1 MENARMFVSAD
12 NILTLSS
19 YNKWGDPEVGSDRV
33 LLTGFDG
40 GRYPF
45 PLSVSFGVFTIYCC
59 WVLSPWV
66 LPVLVMTIW
75 KSIITIF
82 CPKISCT
89 GMRQI

>member
-1 MENARMFVSAD
+1 MYILGLANCKIIPERKLASLPPSEVIRMFVSAD

-45 PLSVSFGVFTIYCC
+45 PLSVSFGVSVQF
-59 WVLSPWV
+59 
-66 LPVLVMTIW
+66 
-75 KSIITIF
+75 
-82 CPKISCT
+82 
-89 GMRQI
+89 